1 MPSRDPTTLALE
13 ARRARGVQVG
23 IALVVLVVVL
33 RFTPLTSNLFLF
45 SVIENLAYDST
56 FDRAQPQ
63 PPVDLVIVAVDD
75 RSLAEMGRFQD
86 WHRDVYANLVDRLLS
101 AKVVAFDLLFPEPDA
116 GPGMSASKS
125 DERFAAAMRK
135 HGRVVL
141 AAHWEEG
148 GGQSGRSGAGDRERL
163 QLPTRRLAEA
173 AAGVGYVDLTPDG
186 DGVYRRF
193 SPQRVDAEG
202 QAREHF
208 GVVIARLA
216 GARAEAGKGGTDR
229 LINYCGPQ
237 GTVRRVSLVEVLKDP
252 KVAESLAGKIVI
264 VGATAPG
271 LYDIRPAPYRSTG
284 RLFYGVDMNA
294 NIVNTLT
301 GPGRLVDRTGSWLWA
316 AYAVLVGTLVTLVV
330 WRAEETVAATLSIL
344 VVLALAVPSFPV
356 ALRYLGQVVPYG
368 AILGAA
374 VVPLVLGLPERLTA
388 ERRLIQRQFG
398 AYVSPEVLRGLMS
411 EPETLRSSQRQQV
424 TLLFAD
430 VRGSTTLAEQTSPE
444 VWVAQ
449 LNEYL
454 TQMSRAI
461 FTYDGYLDKFMGD
474 GIMAVWNAF
483 GTQEGSH
490 AELAVRAGLQM
501 LQRLEVLN
509 RAWASREGRA
519 QLRIGIGIHSG
530 EAVVGNVGSED
541 RTQYT
546 AIGDTVNTAS
556 RIEEM
561 TKEYGVAFVVSEATA
576 KLVGEQV
583 TLRELGRAPV
593 RGRSEG
599 VGVYEVV
606 GPGKATTPHSPAL
619 SPRHGNGTSRPLSP
633 SPRGGEGEGKGNG

>member
-1 MPSRDPTTLALE
+1 LPSRDPTTLALE

-33 RFTPLTSNLFLF
+33 RFTPLTSNLSVF
-45 SVIENLAYDST
+45 SVIENLAYDSS
-56 FDRAQPQ
+56 FDRARPR
-63 PPVDLVIVAVDD
+63 PPVDLVLVAVDD

-86 WHRDVYANLVDRLLS
+86 WHRDVYADLVDRLLS

-116 GPGMSASKS
+116 GPGIGTSKA
-125 DERFAAAMRK
+125 DEKFAAAMRR

-141 AAHWEEG
+141 AAHWEEEVG
-148 GGQSGRSGAGDRERL
+148 PDGRSGAGGRERL
-163 QLPTRRLAEA
+163 QLPTRKLAEA

-202 QAREHF
+202 HVQEHF
-208 GVVIARLA
+208 GAVIARLA
-216 GARAEAGKGGTDR
+216 GAKVETAQGGAER
-229 LINYCGPQ
+229 LIDYCGPQ
-237 GTVRRVSLVEVLKDP
+237 GTVRRVSLVEVLRNP
-252 KVAESLAGKIVI
+252 KVVESLAGKIVI

-294 NIVNTLT
+294 NIVNTLL
-301 GPGRLVDRTGSWLWA
+301 GPNRLVDRTGSWLWA
-316 AYAVLVGTLVTLVV
+316 AYAVLVGVLVTLVV
-330 WRAEETVAATLSIL
+330 WRAEETAAATLSIL
-344 VVLALAVPSFPV
+344 VVLVLAVPSFHV

-368 AILGAA
+368 AILGAG
-374 VVPLVLGLPERLTA
+374 VVPLVVGLPERLTA

-398 AYVSPEVLRGLMS
+398 AYVSPEVLRELMS
-411 EPETLRSSQRQQV
+411 EPEALRRSQRRQV

-430 VRGSTTLAEQTSPE
+430 VRGSTTLAEQTAPE

-461 FTYDGYLDKFMGD
+461 FAFDGYLDKFMGD

-490 AELAVRAGLQM
+490 GELAVQAGLQM
-501 LQRLEVLN
+501 LERLEVLN

-519 QLRIGIGIHSG
+519 QLRIGIGIHTG

-561 TKEYGVAFVVSEATA
+561 TKEYGVPFVVSEATA
-576 KLVGEQV
+576 RLVWKQV
-583 TLRELGRAPV
+583 TLRELGRAAV

-606 GPGKATTPHSPAL
+606 GEGEGTGPPSPAL
-619 SPRHGNGTSRPLSP
+619 
-633 SPRGGEGEGKGNG
+633 SPRGGEGEGNG